1 MTVSTAYIELN
12 TKGKTDIVDLTSQ
25 VSDNLNKTKI
35 SCGTVTVFV
44 IGSTGAVTT
53 TEYEPALV
61 SDIKKFFEKIIPSSE
76 SYAHDTTWGDANGY
90 SHLRAS
96 LLGPSLTIPFS
107 DNKLC
112 LGTWQQVIFIDFD
125 NRPRKRKILLQF
137 IGK

>member
-53 TEYEPALV
+53 IEYEPALV

-76 SYAHDTTWGDANGY
+76 SYEHDATWGDANGH

-107 DNKLC
+107 GNKLC

>member
-1 MTVSTAYIELN
+1 MTVSTAYIELD
-12 TKGKTDIVDLTSQ
+12 TKGKTDIVDITSR
-25 VSDNLNKTKI
+25 VDSILKKENI

-53 TEYEPALV
+53 IEYEPALE

-76 SYAHDTTWGDANGY
+76 HYAHDATWGDANGH

-96 LLGPSLTIPFS
+96 LLGPSLTVPFN
-107 DNKLC
+107 DNEMC
-112 LGTWQQVIFIDFD
+112 LGTWQQIIFIDFD
-125 NRPRKRKILLQF
+125 NRPRKRKLLLQF

>member
-12 TKGKTDIVDLTSQ
+12 TKGKTDIVDITPQ
-25 VSDNLNKTKI
+25 VNDIFKKKKI

-53 TEYEPALV
+53 IEYEPALE

-76 SYAHDTTWGDANGY
+76 RYEHDATWGDANGH

-96 LLGPSLTIPFS
+96 LLGPSLTVPFN
-107 DNKLC
+107 DNQMS
-112 LGTWQQVIFIDFD
+112 LGTWQQIIFIDFD
-125 NRPRKRKILLQF
+125 NRPRKRKLLLQF

>member
-1 MTVSTAYIELN
+1 MTVFTAYIELN

-53 TEYEPALV
+53 IEYEPALV

-76 SYAHDTTWGDANGY
+76 GYAHDATWGDANGH